1 MATRRLLGALLTSA
15 VVLAALL
22 VGLRPTGDGPTG
34 TGPSTTGPTTGPT
47 VTGPVVPTSAAS
59 DDHINRILVISLD
72 GLNPTALRK
81 LGSTGT
87 PALHRVMREGPR
99 TLNARTAY
107 ERTET
112 LPNHTGMMT
121 GRRIRV
127 ALGGHGVSFNDDDA
141 RTTVH
146 RAAGEYV
153 ASAFDV
159 VHDRGGRTW
168 LYTSKSKFA
177 LYNRTWS
184 ANGRADRVGVDNGRD
199 KISRFVYDQDE
210 TRLTSSLVRA
220 VTSATKPRYAF
231 LHLAGPD
238 RAGHAYGFMSQRYL
252 DAVRA
257 TDARVGRVMAAI
269 RGNAELRDHMAVI
282 ITADHGGLGASHGDP
297 TLAADYTIPF
307 LAWGKGMAAGADLYA
322 LNPAY
327 ADPGAGRPTYGAAEQ
342 PVRNMAAA
350 NLAMDLL
357 DHPAV
362 PGAQFDN
369 RMNLR
374 VFR

>member
-1 MATRRLLGALLTSA
+1 MRRVTGVLAACVVVLGALLA
-15 VVLAALL
+15 VLRLDAPDPAAA
-22 VGLRPTGDGPTG
+22 V
-34 TGPSTTGPTTGPT
+34 S
-47 VTGPVVPTSAAS
+47 S
-59 DDHINRILVISLD
+59 DVHINRVLVISLD
-72 GLNPTALRK
+72 GLNPDALRK

-87 PALHRVMREGPR
+87 PALHRVRREGVS

-127 ALGGHGVSFNDDDA
+127 AAGGHGVSFNDDEA

-177 LYNRTWS
+177 LYDRTWS

-199 KISRFVYDQDE
+199 KISRYVHNDDE
-210 TRLTSSLVRA
+210 GRLTSSLVSA
-220 VTSATKPRYAF
+220 LTSPTRPRYAF

-257 TDARVGRVMAAI
+257 TDARVGQVMAAI
-269 RGNAELRDHMAVI
+269 RGDASLRDHTAVI

-297 TLAADYTIPF
+297 TVRADYTIPF
-307 LAWGKGMAAGADLYA
+307 LVWGKGMPAGADLYA

-327 ADPGAGRPTYGAAEQ
+327 ADPGTGRPTYWVAEQ

-357 DHPAV
+357 DLPAV

>member
-1 MATRRLLGALLTSA
+1 MSLRRLLGVVPVAA
-15 VVLAALL
+15 IVLAALL
-22 VGLRPTGDGPTG
+22 VGLRPEDPR
-34 TGPSTTGPTTGPT
+34 
-47 VTGPVVPTSAAS
+47 PVAPREVAPTSAAS
-59 DDHINRILVISLD
+59 DDHINRVLVISLD
-72 GLNPTALRK
+72 GLNPAALRR
-81 LGSTGT
+81 LGATGT
-87 PALHRVMREGPR
+87 PALHRVMREGPS

-127 ALGGHGVSFNDDDA
+127 ALDGHGVWFNDDEA

-168 LYTSKSKFA
+168 LYSSKSKFA
-177 LYNRTWS
+177 LYDRTWS
-184 ANGRADRVGVDNGRD
+184 ANGRADRIGVNNGRD
-199 KISRFVYDQDE
+199 KISRYVYDQDE
-210 TRLTSSLVRA
+210 TRLTNALVSGI
-220 VTSATKPRYAF
+220 TSATKPRYAF

-252 DAVRA
+252 DAVKA

-269 RGNAELRDHMAVI
+269 RGNASLRDHTAVI
-282 ITADHGGLGASHGDP
+282 ITADHGGLGPTHTDP

-307 LAWGKGMAAGADLYA
+307 LVWGKGMPAGVDLYA

-327 ADPGAGRPTYGAAEQ
+327 ADPGAVRPTYGVSEQ